1 MQDFKGVKVAQIQR
15 AIEAKKQSFDTQWL
29 GRSLAYTPY
38 QPRPLDLKRKDNI
51 FSLYR
56 FYEDEPSHFLYN
68 AKEFEKDAKAFI
80 VESLELVTYLRRYV
94 RTPLIYDFLIL
105 DAYQLLEALVYGVDG
120 VMLYP
125 QYLTQP
131 QLKELS
137 DYALRLGMECL
148 FCIQSKEDLTKAIF
162 AKAQILNLNENF
174 SLIPLI
180 PKGKIIISPIHTEQ
194 TPLNVMNALDA
205 KIIKLKI

>member
-1 MQDFKGVKVAQIQR
+1 MQDFKGIKVAHIKKGI
-15 AIEAKKQSFDTQWL
+15 AAKKQSFDMQWL

-38 QPRPLDLKRKDNI
+38 QPRPLDLKRKDDI

-56 FYEDEPSHFLYN
+56 LYADAPSDFLYN
-68 AKEFEKDAKAFI
+68 AKELEKDAKAFI

-105 DAYQLLEALVYGVDG
+105 DVYQLLEALVYGVDG
-120 VMLYP
+120 IMLYP

-131 QLKELS
+131 QLKALS
-137 DYALRLGMECL
+137 DYALRLGIEGL

-162 AKAQILNLNENF
+162 AKAQILNLDENF

-180 PKGKIIISPIHTEQ
+180 PKGKIIIGSTPKEHA
-194 TPLNVMNALDA
+194 PLNVMTALDA
-205 KIIKLKI
+205 KIIKK